1 MGGVQSGTH
10 TLGEA
15 LWVQERQRQKCHREG
30 GRHEANSAQSTQ
42 DRRKLLKRTRSLA
55 VISEDESRHDREAHH
70 FRLGQSTFDLPR
82 RHQLIPRAKLIDRNS
97 LKDRLCKSQQH
108 LSDSYERFNEAKSYH
123 SRSACGLH
131 SIPSGLPSFPDPLHY
146 TRGNRTDPD
155 RLNILDWPESPRRYR
170 SVQSL
175 DTVSDLVDIVE
186 DGWPIEGNR
195 SIDCIYTQVK
205 RKRKEHRSLDSILF
219 EDDGEL
225 EYFDVLNLLPLSNV
239 RLEFDEE
246 DARNNNLRQRNDPNL
261 KPLEYL
267 ESRVVEERSSTR
279 SNATDEEKCKE
290 SSTKEGNSP
299 QNIEEFDCQKEETGS
314 LRLFRDNLSLQNA
327 KEELRHEVRED
338 FEDDRDSITY
348 LRNEFVDQRSA
359 CSNIKESR
367 YRLDDELVLVG
378 EEQID
383 RKVEEAEDYKSIW
396 ISDTEEQEDM
406 SRRPQVLKVIDSDV
420 TKRRHRSLTIEV
432 GSFKKDEQKNEK
444 FQSNGQ
450 ESGNCIDLVQSN
462 GKIDEVDGALKN
474 VESVNQEEREA
485 NTSVVNARNTS
496 EQKNSQ
502 KDGIKGKQTEGR
514 FERIVKETSNI
525 IGKAC
530 SVVKGSL
537 GFEARSES
545 SDLGLGSESGS
556 DTRRRSVDD
565 GIDEDHVSNCTDKGL
580 SSKEN
585 ENQKMH
591 GNLTRSISCVDSI
604 ECQPDDDQEFDH
616 VRYKIV
622 KSNMFGKNMYTNAR
636 NDVTYE
642 GLIQYLREYSFQELL
657 LDNNVVIIEPVRA
670 ETIER
675 KPSNVG
681 KARSEPSCKIAGAIQ
696 KKTDAENCQRS
707 CESSNVNAK
716 SPKQSSIR
724 KHFFYHPIRV
734 NRELIDEELPDPD
747 TVKNVRLMFENTLK
761 MKNPSNSTFS
771 RDCKSRKSASM
782 KDLSSIDDSHF
793 DEMSEKV
800 DEATRCSSRAKD
812 LTKLFENME
821 KSTSSTASVVG
832 CKDELDSPRCES
844 KTRIL
849 AQSFEARS
857 GHTSPSDSTSSKNK
871 MNRYHHHHHHHN
883 NWDAGSVSS
892 GVSSDYPDT
901 DPGSGVQCISSEDEE
916 VDCHE
921 NDVTESGGSNHYV
934 SPDVLKK
941 IRECGTSVT
950 YYGGKV
956 VNSSNGPLISPVVE
970 NRFKCVDGSND
981 YVKFRLIKSNSCDSR
996 FELTGRLVE
1005 NHLRHRNKDR
1015 AHDLSQYTIAE
1026 TPSIEITTLDKQEDE
1041 DEDGKVRS
1049 EDENNRIKEV
1059 KREPPVVIGLEPKKE
1074 ENKEAKDIK
1083 LDFKLGDLEDA
1094 KSDYASRFIGSA
1106 LNRWQVNEN
1115 NWRTDDFGKMEFEE
1129 FEVLEDSLN
1138 GTESQRLETS

>member
-1 MGGVQSGTH
+1 MFAVKIVYCQVTMEFVENAGN
-10 TLGEA
+10 A
-15 LWVQERQRQKCHREG
+15 REG

-55 VISEDESRHDREAHH
+55 VISEDESRHDREARH

-108 LSDSYERFNEAKSYH
+108 LSDSYERFNEARPYH

-146 TRGNRTDPD
+146 TRGNRADPD

-175 DTVSDLVDIVE
+175 DTVSGLVDIVE

-246 DARNNNLRQRNDPNL
+246 DARNNNLRRRNDSAL
-261 KPLEYL
+261 KSLECL
-267 ESRVVEERSSTR
+267 DSSWNAQERSSAR
-279 SNATDEEKCKE
+279 SNATDEEKCKK
-290 SSTKEGNSP
+290 TNAKEENSP
-299 QNIEEFDCQKEETGS
+299 PDTEQPDCQRES
-314 LRLFRDNLSLQNA
+314 DSSSQSRDNLSPENA
-327 KEELRHEVRED
+327 TENSSCQK
-338 FEDDRDSITY
+338 DDRDSVICVG
-348 LRNEFVDQRSA
+348 NEPTDSKSA
-359 CSNIKESR
+359 CLNVNEDR
-367 YRLDDELVLVG
+367 YGLDDELVASDR
-378 EEQID
+378 EQVVD

-396 ISDTEEQEDM
+396 ISDTEEQEEM
-406 SRRPQVLKVIDSDV
+406 SRRPQVLKIVDSDV
-420 TKRRHRSLTIEV
+420 TKRRHRSLTVEL
-432 GSFKKDEQKNEK
+432 GSVTRNEPRNEK
-444 FQSNGQ
+444 QQSDGQ
-450 ESGNCIDLVQSN
+450 KLGNCVDAVKSSK
-462 GKIDEVDGALKN
+462 KIDEVDGTSKNAEIAN
-474 VESVNQEEREA
+474 VEEMGREA
-485 NTSVVNARNTS
+485 NTSVENARNSST

-502 KDGIKGKQTEGR
+502 KDASRGKQTEGR

-565 GIDEDHVSNCTDKGL
+565 GIDEDHASKGL
-580 SSKEN
+580 SSLKEN
-585 ENQKMH
+585 ESQKTR
-591 GNLTRSISCVDSI
+591 GSLTRSRSCVDSI
-604 ECQPDDDQEFDH
+604 ECHPDDDQEFDH
-616 VRYKIV
+616 VRYKII
-622 KSNMFGKNMYTNAR
+622 KSNMFGKNMYASAR
-636 NDVTYE
+636 NDITYE
-642 GLIQYLREYSFQELL
+642 GLMQYLREYSFQELL

-675 KPSNVG
+675 KPSSTG
-681 KARSEPSCKIAGAIQ
+681 KTRSEPSCKIAGAIQ
-696 KKTDAENCQRS
+696 KKTETENGDQRS
-707 CESSNVNAK
+707 YEDTNDSGK
-716 SPKQSSIR
+716 SPKQSSIK

-747 TVKNVRLMFENTLK
+747 TVKNVRRMFENTLK
-761 MKNPSNSTFS
+761 MKNVPNGSTLSKDF
-771 RDCKSRKSASM
+771 KSRKSVSM
-782 KDLSSIDDSHF
+782 KDLSTIDRDHF
-793 DEMSEKV
+793 DEMSEKA
-800 DEATRCSSRAKD
+800 EGTRCSSRAKD
-812 LTKLFENME
+812 LTKLFESKE
-821 KSTSSTASVVG
+821 KSTSSRASVIEG
-832 CKDELDSPRCES
+832 KDELDSPRCES

-871 MNRYHHHHHHHN
+871 MNRYHHHHHHHHS

-916 VDCHE
+916 IDSSHE
-921 NDVTESGGSNHYV
+921 ADVSRNGSNHYV

-941 IRECGTSVT
+941 IREYGTSVT

-970 NRFKCVDGSND
+970 NRFKCVNGSND

-996 FELTGRLVE
+996 LELTGRLVE
-1005 NHLRHRNKDR
+1005 NHLRHRNKER
-1015 AHDLSQYTIAE
+1015 ALELSQYTIAE
-1026 TPSIEITTLDKQEDE
+1026 TPSIEITVLDKQEN
-1041 DEDGKVRS
+1041 DGKDDKTRS
-1049 EDENNRIKEV
+1049 EGESNGTKEPEV

-1074 ENKEAKDIK
+1074 ENKETKSFKAE
-1083 LDFKLGDLEDA
+1083 FKLGDLEDA

-1106 LNRWQVNEN
+1106 LTRWQVNEN
-1115 NWRTDDFGKMEFEE
+1115 NWRTTDDFGKMEFEE